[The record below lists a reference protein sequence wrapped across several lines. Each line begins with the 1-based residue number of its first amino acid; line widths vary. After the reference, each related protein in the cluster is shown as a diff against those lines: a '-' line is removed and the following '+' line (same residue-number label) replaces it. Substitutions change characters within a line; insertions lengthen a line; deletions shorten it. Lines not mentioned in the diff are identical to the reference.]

1 MKKTVSI
8 GILFFCTVMIFA
20 ASYADNQY
28 QRLAEGYT
36 ARAQEAFDSGEY
48 DLAVEYTIKAEENA
62 ELSRAYI
69 ELMLARA
76 DADTQIRVARNRLV
90 WARSIKADVNYPDK
104 YNASSQ
110 KIETAQASFAAENYA
125 EASAYAKEAMD
136 LLSGIQENLP
146 LPKYYVVQ
154 PWPENGDCF
163 WNIAGEPYVYN
174 DPYLW
179 KNLYQANK
187 DSMEDSSNPDV
198 IHPGMKI
205 EIPSISGEIREGVYD
220 PDAQYGAFGK

>member
-110 KIETAQASFAAENYA
+110 KIETAQASFAAAGWLHPCKRSDGFVVRYSGK
-125 EASAYAKEAMD
+125 SAVAKILCRSA
-136 LLSGIQENLP
+136 
-146 LPKYYVVQ
+146 V
-154 PWPENGDCF
+154 
-163 WNIAGEPYVYN
+163 AG
-174 DPYLW
+174 
-179 KNLYQANK
+179 K
-187 DSMEDSSNPDV
+187 
-198 IHPGMKI
+198 
-205 EIPSISGEIREGVYD
+205 R
-220 PDAQYGAFGK
+220 